1 MEAADSTYMLS
12 FHQILALIFDSKKGF
27 VVKQE
32 CSLETGFMFY
42 SCYGQHVTALL
53 AFKVL
58 RRPKHSKRALP
69 HVVVEGKS
77 VGMKIVLTMWTYMD
91 GKQLSR

>member
-32 CSLETGFMFY
+32 YSLETGFM
-42 SCYGQHVTALL
+42 SIPVTANM
-53 AFKVL
+53 
-58 RRPKHSKRALP
+58 LP
-69 HVVVEGKS
+69 HF
-77 VGMKIVLTMWTYMD
+77 W
-91 GKQLSR
+91 LSRS